1 MVVDKSVLR
10 ARFDKLER
18 CIAKV
23 RAALED
29 FDEDAYLQ
37 DTFLQ
42 DVVERNL
49 QLASQIVLDVSTHV
63 IAEQGWESP
72 GSYEEAIQILARHDV
87 IPTSLVGRL
96 KGMAGFRNVLV
107 HEYLEIDGR
116 LVYLAATD
124 HLEDYELFA
133 QHLSAWATSA

>member
-1 MVVDKSVLR
+1 MLR

-49 QLASQIVLDVSTHV
+49 QLASQIVLDVCD
-63 IAEQGWESP
+63 
-72 GSYEEAIQILARHDV
+72 AR
-87 IPTSLVGRL
+87 
-96 KGMAGFRNVLV
+96 
-107 HEYLEIDGR
+107 YC
-116 LVYLAATD
+116 
-124 HLEDYELFA
+124 
-133 QHLSAWATSA
+133 

>member
-1 MVVDKSVLR
+1 VLR
-10 ARFDKLER
+10 ARFSKLER

-29 FDEDAYLQ
+29 LDEEAYLQ

-63 IAEQGWESP
+63 IAEQGWQSP
-72 GSYEEAIQILARHDV
+72 DSYEEAIQILARHDV
-87 IPTSLVGRL
+87 IPASLAGQL
-96 KGMAGFRNVLV
+96 KGMAGFRNILV
-107 HEYLEIDGR
+107 HEYLEIDEHQ
-116 LVYLAATD
+116 VYLAATD

-133 QHLSAWATSA
+133 QHLAAWAAQDQKTN

>member
-1 MVVDKSVLR
+1 MLR

-49 QLASQIVLDVSTHV
+49 QLASQI
-63 IAEQGWESP
+63 
-72 GSYEEAIQILARHDV
+72 LARHDV
-87 IPTSLVGRL
+87 IPTSSVGRL
-96 KGMAGFRNVLV
+96 REMAGFRNVLV

-133 QHLSAWATSA
+133 QHLTVWATRA

>member
-1 MVVDKSVLR
+1 
-10 ARFDKLER
+10 
-18 CIAKV
+18 V

-29 FDEDAYLQ
+29 IDEETYLQ

-49 QLASQIVLDVSTHV
+49 QLASQIVLDVCTHV
-63 IAEQGWESP
+63 IAEQGWQSP
-72 GSYEEAIQILARHDV
+72 GSYEEAIRILARHDV
-87 IPTSLVGRL
+87 IPASLAGRL

-107 HEYLEIDGR
+107 HEYLEIDEH

-133 QHLSAWATSA
+133 QHLATWTARG

>member
-1 MVVDKSVLR
+1 MLR

-49 QLASQIVLDVSTHV
+49 QLASQIVL
-63 IAEQGWESP
+63 
-72 GSYEEAIQILARHDV
+72 Y
-87 IPTSLVGRL
+87 
-96 KGMAGFRNVLV
+96 K
-107 HEYLEIDGR
+107 
-116 LVYLAATD
+116 
-124 HLEDYELFA
+124 LFA
-133 QHLSAWATSA
+133 QHLSAWATGA

>member
-1 MVVDKSVLR
+1 M
-10 ARFDKLER
+10 
-18 CIAKV
+18 

-29 FDEDAYLQ
+29 LDEEAYSQ

-63 IAEQGWESP
+63 IAELGWESP
-72 GSYEEAIQILARHDV
+72 SSYEEAIQILARHDA
-87 IPTSLVGRL
+87 IPMSLAERL

-107 HEYLEIDGR
+107 HEYLEVDEH
-116 LVYLAATD
+116 LVYLTATD

-133 QHLSAWATSA
+133 QHVAAWAMRS